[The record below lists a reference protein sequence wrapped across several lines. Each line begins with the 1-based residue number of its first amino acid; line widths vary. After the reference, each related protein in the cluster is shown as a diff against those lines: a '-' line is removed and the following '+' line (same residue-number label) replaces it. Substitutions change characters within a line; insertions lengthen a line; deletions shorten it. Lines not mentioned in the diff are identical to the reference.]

1 MKRLPESE
9 FLPSQL
15 FSSDMDVSNS
25 SLDEIDLE
33 ISRLYLW
40 RTNREKYDSLPLGPL
55 EHLKFAQDGRIFIS
69 DVPSNVYNKIGPL
82 DKVVSKLVFHN
93 PQWRI
98 RFHCRWETRDGAR
111 PRRLL
116 LDSGAV
122 VQHISTSWLYGRPFF
137 HRTAVVGLT
146 IRRGN
151 SLRLIALGAQM

>member
-1 MKRLPESE
+1 MDSIRDMWRKFEVLDNEDMNVYITKTLLKESE

-69 DVPSNVYNKIGPL
+69 DLPPYVYNKIGPL
-82 DKVVSKLVFHN
+82 DKVVSNNSV
-93 PQWRI
+93 PQSSVSNQI
-98 RFHCRWETRDGAR
+98 S
-111 PRRLL
+111 LL
-116 LDSGAV
+116 PLRKKR
-122 VQHISTSWLYGRPFF
+122 GR
-137 HRTAVVGLT
+137 
-146 IRRGN
+146 
-151 SLRLIALGAQM
+151 